1 MWNRKDVKAKG
12 KSSFKKN
19 YWKCFLAAIILAIV
33 VGGSTHFSGGGAGGA
48 GLLKHD
54 VDPVPVNYHVNIA
67 GDIDDDLKDELKD
80 NLKDIGKDIR
90 DSFNQDSESLM
101 DDIEDFKNTID
112 NIGEE
117 AKKDANKGFNFEVN
131 LDKEDVVGA
140 SVAIAVVMAIVFFIV
155 MVIVTVISFL
165 LRAFLLNPIELGCKR
180 FFRKNLDEP
189 ASLGNV
195 MFAFDSHYKNIAKTM
210 FLRDLFTFLW
220 SLLFVIPGIIKSYEY
235 KLIPYLLSENPQ
247 MTKAEAFAESKRLMK
262 GNKWRAFVLDLSFI
276 LWDLA
281 SLATCGMLGLFYVGP
296 YKASTE
302 AALYEAIKYGTA
314 A

>member
-12 KSSFKKN
+12 KASFKKN

-33 VGGSTHFSGGGAGGA
+33 VGGTNNFSGFGGAGVAA
-48 GLLKHD
+48 GNRN
-54 VDPVPVNYHVNIA
+54 PVPVTYHVNVP
-67 GDIDDDLKDELKD
+67 GDI
-80 NLKDIGKDIR
+80 N
-90 DSFNQDSESLM
+90 
-101 DDIEDFKNTID
+101 DDIEDFREDIKD
-112 NIGEE
+112 IGEDI
-117 AKKDANKGFNFEVN
+117 KDSIRSDADDLRDELEDLENNRDNKGFFFKAD
-131 LDKEDVVGA
+131 LDKDDVVGA
-140 SVAIAVVMAIVFFIV
+140 SVALIVVMSIVFAII
-155 MVIVTVISFL
+155 MIIVTVVSFL
-165 LRAFLLNPIELGCKR
+165 VRAFLLNPIELGCKR
-180 FFRKNLDEP
+180 FFRKNLDGP

-235 KLIPYLLSENPQ
+235 KMIPYLLSENPQ
-247 MTKAEAFAESKRLMK
+247 MTKDEAFAESKRLMK

-281 SLATCGMLGLFYVGP
+281 SLGTCGMVGLFFVGP

-302 AALYEAIKYGTA
+302 AALYEAIKYGEA